1 MVNALIIWGTARLF
15 FKASVPFYIPTW
27 SVWGFWFLH
36 ILTNTWNFILAV
48 IVSVQWCLIVVWFVF
63 PWWLMMSSMFSCYWP
78 CVYIYIYW
86 KNTCSDPFPT
96 LKIGLFVFI
105 ISGKSLLYK
114 PFMSKWFANIFTHS
128 MGCLFYFIDDRI
140 PELLF
145 YLSIDLELVPPPLSK
160 QSIKNSVFLRGRKW
174 DEWFSISLIPL
185 PFILYRTEKRQMVE
199 RELLQLFFVVTLLA
213 FLFQEFLS
221 NFGL

>member
-1 MVNALIIWGTARLF
+1 MGVLISPHSYQHLEFHSSCHSECAVVSNCGLVCISLMTNDVKHVFMLLAL
-15 FKASVPFYIPTW
+15 YIY
-27 SVWGFWFLH
+27 
-36 ILTNTWNFILAV
+36 I
-48 IVSVQWCLIVVWFVF
+48 C
-63 PWWLMMSSMFSCYWP
+63 
-78 CVYIYIYW
+78 IYIYW

-160 QSIKNSVFLRGRKW
+160 QNIKNSVFLRGRKW